1 MEATAYLMNGDN
13 QLCMRLRQR
22 EERKG
27 GRVMFS
33 RAREAQ
39 VSVKKIL
46 TELKEGLKNIYIFF
60 LLPKWVTT

>member
-1 MEATAYLMNGDN
+1 
-13 QLCMRLRQR
+13 
-22 EERKG
+22 
-27 GRVMFS
+27 MFS